1 MYSFKTQ
8 LNKLITL
15 DKIRICK
22 IFEML
27 QFSLIFLTILSIFVY
42 LFNKYYYKDTKEKDE
57 LETEKDTKKRDAE
70 NRGILIEF
78 FDVFTDS
85 FLIILVVFYTKKI
98 ALLSPSIPSLFYDK
112 FIPLTTLDYSIHIA
126 LVVVFIELLPKYK
139 EKIYSL
145 YLALKHEIF

>member
-27 QFSLIFLTILSIFVY
+27 QFSFIFLTILSIFVY

-57 LETEKDTKKRDAE
+57 LETEKDTKKRDAK
-70 NRGILIEF
+70 NRGIFIEF

-85 FLIILVVFYTKKI
+85 FLIILVVFIQKN
-98 ALLSPSIPSLFYDK
+98 S
-112 FIPLTTLDYSIHIA
+112 FIKS
-126 LVVVFIELLPKYK
+126 
-139 EKIYSL
+139 
-145 YLALKHEIF
+145 